1 MYTYWQQRRIF
12 FQRTGGF
19 FGAAGS
25 ARGLGTLL
33 GWSNAGCPQPNMV
46 QNRVIIGVELF
57 MPSSSRKPDFAQF
70 ALSGWFTRGIPSS
83 KFYAALALL
92 CRPHVNLV

>member
-19 FGAAGS
+19 FGAASS

-46 QNRVIIGVELF
+46 QKRVIRGEKATNPRSELGLRD
-57 MPSSSRKPDFAQF
+57 SI
-70 ALSGWFTRGIPSS
+70 T
-83 KFYAALALL
+83 
-92 CRPHVNLV
+92 

>member
-46 QNRVIIGVELF
+46 QNRVIIGD
-57 MPSSSRKPDFAQF
+57 PISSREIYNSQ
-70 ALSGWFTRGIPSS
+70 
-83 KFYAALALL
+83 
-92 CRPHVNLV
+92 NLRS